1 MTCNEG
7 NACTPDGCQEG
18 GCGGSRPAQYLY
30 LNFIPAYLL
39 IEGGKAYDNDP
50 RQRMTAT
57 SSQPAL
63 RGVVE
68 RPLLLGV
75 LGLSLLVLVMPRAAA
90 NEHSTIRWRISYA
103 EVMPHPLS
111 E

>member
-1 MTCNEG
+1 M
-7 NACTPDGCQEG
+7 
-18 GCGGSRPAQYLY
+18 Y

-90 NEHSTIRWRISYA
+90 KFAVCEDWHLMVGKETERDAIGDGAVCVIMRSPRNRRASL
-103 EVMPHPLS
+103 P
-111 E
+111 